1 MILYYHKE
9 TQQSI
14 QHGGFIMRNLEATE
28 RLRTMQMRLFVLEN
42 VTLLILQLWI
52 STWTVFRGNNERT
65 F

>member
-28 RLRTMQMRLFVLEN
+28 RLRTMNPEIKTGKIEQACIKCGYSYWKMLPY
-42 VTLLILQLWI
+42 
-52 STWTVFRGNNERT
+52 
-65 F
+65 